1 MKVVVCRC
9 EDVLESDLLSAI
21 SGGNE
26 DIESLKR
33 YTGFGTGVCQ
43 GKSCLVHVA
52 SILERT
58 ARKHPEDLAPFTPR
72 PPVAPIPMRLLAAE
86 DEDTVLHLCAKAPE
100 GPPR

>member
-9 EDVLESDLLSAI
+9 EDVLESDLLDAI

-58 ARKHPEDLAPFTPR
+58 ARKHPDDLAPFTPR

-86 DEDTVLHLCAKAPE
+86 DEDTVLNLCAKPPE
-100 GPPR
+100 GTKR